1 MFPWEAPYHAAILEQ
16 DDSLLAARITQAEE
30 VITRRLWK
38 MPRLQE
44 NEEERA
50 LAARVLA
57 SLAVL
62 RQERLGTK
70 PICERL

>member
-1 MFPWEAPYHAAILEQ
+1 MFPWEAPYHAAILE